1 MNPANI
7 KLKGGSA
14 ATDTVRCGVATSC
27 RYRIPMCWVLLI
39 VFDFCVMAFALA
51 QDDTSSIPQPPAAT
65 IETEITGSDDVAEGT
80 ERFEAVDVFL
90 DSGSES
96 LAAWQVELRST
107 DEDVEIVGIEGGEH
121 SAFADPPYYDPRAMN
136 QRRVIL
142 AAFQTGNDLPI
153 GRSRVA
159 RIHLLVKG
167 PGSRVWHSEVTTSA
181 NAEGRRI
188 PASLTLSRAEE

>member
-1 MNPANI
+1 MSFANI
-7 KLKGGSA
+7 KLKCWSA
-14 ATDTVRCGVATSC
+14 ASDSLECGVATSS

-39 VFDFCVMAFALA
+39 VFDFCLMAFALA
-51 QDDTSSIPQPPAAT
+51 QDDSTSMSQRPAAS
-65 IETEITGSDDVAEGT
+65 IETEITGPDDVAEGAV
-80 ERFEAVDVFL
+80 RFEAVDVFL

-121 SAFADPPYYDPRAMN
+121 PAFAEPPYYDPRAMN

-142 AAFQTGNDLPI
+142 AALDTGSDLPI

-159 RIHLLVKG
+159 RIHVQVKG

-181 NAEGRRI
+181 NAEGQRI
-188 PASLTLSRAEE
+188 PASLTLAIAEE